1 MKAQVKNEPKKKSKP
16 AASSPAPKKR
26 VAEAYADP
34 VFSAGLAVR
43 REMFGADGAE
53 RQIEAASDFIWPM
66 QDYVTRHCF
75 GETWTRPLLSRKIR
89 SMLTLG
95 MLVAQGR
102 PHELKVHV
110 RGAIKNGVSKE
121 EISEVLLHAMI
132 YCGVPKAVEGF
143 RSAQEVL
150 REIGLE

>member
-1 MKAQVKNEPKKKSKP
+1 MQSEKKKQKDK
-16 AASSPAPKKR
+16 AASPKAAKKR
-26 VAEAYADP
+26 VKAAYADP
-34 VFSAGLAVR
+34 IFAAGLKVR
-43 REMFGADGAE
+43 REMWGPDGAE
-53 RQIEAASDFIWPM
+53 RQIEAASDFLWPM

-75 GETWTRPLLSRKIR
+75 GETWTRPLLGRKVR

-110 RGAIKNGVSKE
+110 RGAIANGVTKQ

-143 RSAQEVL
+143 RSAEEVL
-150 REIGLE
+150 NEIGA

>member
-1 MKAQVKNEPKKKSKP
+1 
-16 AASSPAPKKR
+16 
-26 VAEAYADP
+26 
-34 VFSAGLAVR
+34 
-43 REMFGADGAE
+43 
-53 RQIEAASDFIWPM
+53 
-66 QDYVTRHCF
+66 
-75 GETWTRPLLSRKIR
+75 
-89 SMLTLG
+89 MLTLG

-110 RGAIKNGVSKE
+110 RGAIANGVSKE

-150 REIGLE
+150 REIGLD